1 MRHKTE
7 LPKKHTRRFLI
18 QMIPP
23 GSVCAEIGVMTG
35 AFSHE
40 ILSTHPRELHLIDHW
55 LFEEHTNKSYG
66 SRITGQAEMDEVYDF
81 ARHRFAD
88 QESVFIHR
96 KSSHEAAADFA
107 DEFFD
112 FVYIDGNHSYDF
124 IKKDMLF
131 YLPKLKVGG
140 LLAGDDVKWSYKGKP
155 VQKAV
160 NELKKDPRVKFI
172 MVKNDQFI
180 FKRIS

>member
-1 MRHKTE
+1 
-7 LPKKHTRRFLI
+7 
-18 QMIPP
+18 MIPP
-23 GSVCAEIGVMTG
+23 GSVCVEIGVMTG
-35 AFSHE
+35 AFSAE
-40 ILSTHPRELHLIDHW
+40 MLTTKPLELHLIDPW
-55 LFEEHTNKSYG
+55 RFEEHTNKSYG

-96 KSSHEAAADFA
+96 KSSHEAATDFA

-112 FVYIDGNHSYDF
+112 FVYIDGNHSYEF
-124 IKKDMLF
+124 IKKDILL

-140 LLAGDDVKWSYKGKP
+140 LLTGDDVKWGKGKP

-160 NELKKDPRVKFI
+160 NELKSDPRVKFI
-172 MVKNDQFI
+172 TVQNDQFI
-180 FKRIS
+180 FRRIT